1 MTDTFIIAAWF
12 AGLLLFLG
20 ALGAAVE
27 WRKSK
32 RKRIPWTPAKR
43 KEVVGAEEEPDEAE
57 KKAS

>member
-1 MTDTFIIAAWF
+1 MNDAFIIAAWF

-20 ALGAAVE
+20 AFGAAVE
-27 WRKSK
+27 WRV
-32 RKRIPWTPAKR
+32 PWTPAKR